1 MKIASLDSQL
11 SSSSSSSSESSSD
24 GDEYVP
30 PEKRRKSNTSTTAQ
44 RLSVTVGT
52 DFDTSKNFVA
62 DSYKVL
68 LDSSSAETRAFFDN
82 WSPSLPF
89 QWLACR
95 FSKSAKRGYFTNSL
109 DVIMIISEELGYTAT
124 EFLNIRGW
132 SFHRSKLDVT
142 TTYDIIVL
150 ILV

>member
-1 MKIASLDSQL
+1 M
-11 SSSSSSSSESSSD
+11 SSRSSSSSESSD
-24 GDEYVP
+24 EDEYVP
-30 PEKRRKSNTSTTAQ
+30 PEKRRKSNSTSTAQ

-68 LDSSSAETRAFFDN
+68 LDSSSAETKAFFDN
-82 WSPSLPF
+82 WSPSVPF

-109 DVIMIISEELGYTAT
+109 DVVMIILEELGYTAP
-124 EFLNIRGW
+124 EFLNICGW
-132 SFHRSKLDVT
+132 SFHWSKLDGT
-142 TTYDIIVL
+142 PTL
-150 ILV
+150 R